1 KFADRVI
8 IFCVSDV
15 EGLVV
20 DNILGCIKHRPRS
33 PDDVADVHNRTPRR
47 TVALDINTSSC
58 VRGSYEIVKH
68 EIETQPGRR
77 AISRGVSKIG
87 RTKVLI
93 GQLCYVT
100 LDEYLRL

>member
-1 KFADRVI
+1 
-8 IFCVSDV
+8 
-15 EGLVV
+15 
-20 DNILGCIKHRPRS
+20 PRS
-33 PDDVADVHNRTPRR
+33 PDDVADVQNRTPRR
-47 TVALDINTSSC
+47 TVALDINTSRC

-93 GQLCYVT
+93 GPLCYVS
-100 LDEYLRL
+100 LDEYLRLSIRRDRIQRGCFIQKLVSRRAIRAARG